1 MIILFIVLLVI
12 GFLLFVVGFF
22 NDCLPVLAMGS
33 FMIGIAL
40 TIAVFD
46 SETCSTPSAID
57 VYRGKTTLEITYR
70 DSIPVDTV
78 VVFKKK

>member
-1 MIILFIVLLVI
+1 MIILFVILLVI
-12 GFLLFVVGFF
+12 GFMLFTVGLF
-22 NDCLPVLAMGS
+22 NDCLPVVALGS
-33 FMIGIAL
+33 FMMGIAL

-70 DSIPVDTV
+70 DSIPVDSV
-78 VVFKKK
+78 VVFKK